1 MPAYVETVFATGQR
15 KRICAECKKEFWCY
29 PGQHEWSLPPK
40 EGKTVDRY
48 ITKMTADWRTDP
60 SHMILYCSYHCM
72 RAEEKRRQAVLKE
85 AYDKLLWEA
94 ENLYDANGNR
104 IARKPYTK
112 KAKKDV
118 A

>member
-29 PGQHEWSLPPK
+29 PGQHEWSLPPQK
-40 EGKTVDRY
+40 STTADRY
-48 ITKMTADWRTDP
+48 LTTLTADERMNHT
-60 SHMILYCSYHCM
+60 HLLLYCSYHCM
-72 RAEEKRRQAVLKE
+72 RAEEKRRQAELKKV
-85 AYDKLLWEA
+85 YDKLLWEA
-94 ENLYDANGNR
+94 EHEYTATGDR
-104 IARKPYTK
+104 IKEKPYTR